1 GTHAISGVR
10 RRRTARRHRLLL
22 RRRRCDHVV
31 GIELRPPLDLGSTS
45 MSAAPTPPAEEELP
59 TPVVQNR
66 RWIPRLVWVVP
77 IAAAVIGISLLI
89 RNWENAGP
97 RITISFLSGEGVQVG
112 KTLVKYRDVAV
123 GRVSAVVLSSDHQT
137 VLVSADLSKDATSL
151 LKADTQF
158 WIVRPRIGVG
168 SVSGLNTLLSGVYIG
183 MKTGTAALR
192 ERHFVGLENPPAL
205 SHGPHGREL
214 ELRAAGAGSLAIGAP
229 VYFRQ
234 FQVGRV
240 IDDNL
245 LADGS
250 TRVTVFVKAPYD
262 GFVKPVTRFWNA
274 SGIDVRLGADGL
286 NVQTESLA
294 AVLAGGLAFDD
305 GPVEA
310 VPAAAGIPSEFTL
323 YKNETEAMAPP
334 DGDPRYVRMRFAQ
347 ALRGLDVGAPIEFV
361 GVNIGSVVAVDL
373 GYEPQ
378 DKSFP
383 VIVTAKVYPRRMGTA
398 YEVLVA
404 QGKTESEETL
414 AAFVG
419 TLVQRGLRAQP
430 RSASLLTGKLY
441 VALDFLP
448 ASPRVNFDASD
459 RPVELPTVN
468 GSFQELEANIGR
480 TLKKMNDLPLEQI
493 AADLHTDLRDLHET
507 LSELHTR
514 VLPNAE
520 DTLSALHRTLD
531 SADRTMDV
539 ESPLQRGLNE
549 TFSETRSTL
558 QAVRD
563 LADYLDRH
571 PDALLR
577 GRRPQKVPERPAA
590 PSSDAKP

>member
-1 GTHAISGVR
+1 
-10 RRRTARRHRLLL
+10 
-22 RRRRCDHVV
+22 
-31 GIELRPPLDLGSTS
+31 
-45 MSAAPTPPAEEELP
+45 MSAAPTPPSGEELP
-59 TPVVQNR
+59 TPAVQNR

-97 RITISFLSGEGVQVG
+97 QITISFLSGEGVQVG
-112 KTLVKYRDVAV
+112 KTLVKYRDVTV
-123 GRVSAVVLSSDHQT
+123 GQVSSVVLSADHQT
-137 VLVSADLSKDATSL
+137 VVVTANLSKDAAGL
-151 LKADTQF
+151 LKEDTQF
-158 WIVRPRIGVG
+158 WIVRPRFGVG
-168 SVSGLNTLLSGVYIG
+168 SVSGLDTLLSGVYIG
-183 MKTGTAALR
+183 MKTGTAARR
-192 ERHFVGLENPPAL
+192 EHEFVGLENPPAL
-205 SHGPHGREL
+205 AHGPHGREL
-214 ELRAAGAGSLAIGAP
+214 QLHAARVGSLSIGSP

-240 IDDNL
+240 IDENL
-245 LADGS
+245 LPDGS
-250 TRVTVFVKAPYD
+250 TRVTAFVEAPYD

-274 SGIDVRLGADGL
+274 SGIDVKLGADGL
-286 NVQTESLA
+286 KVQTESLA

-305 GPVEA
+305 GPTEV
-310 VPAAAGIPSEFTL
+310 VSAAAMPNDFTL

-334 DGDPRYVRMRFAQ
+334 DGEPHYVRMRFAQ
-347 ALRGLDVGAPIEFV
+347 ALRGLDVGAPVEFV
-361 GVNIGSVVAVDL
+361 GVNIGSVIAVDL
-373 GYEPQ
+373 GYEPR

-383 VIVTAKVYPRRMGTA
+383 VIVTAKLYPRRMGDA
-398 YEVLVA
+398 YEILTA

-480 TLKKMNDLPLEQI
+480 LVKKVNDLPLEQI
-493 AADLHTDLRDLHET
+493 AADLHTDLTDLHET
-507 LSELHTR
+507 LSELHGR
-514 VLPNAE
+514 VLPSAV
-520 DTLSALHRTLD
+520 DTLSALRGTLD
-531 SADRTMDV
+531 SANRTLDV
-539 ESPLQRGLNE
+539 ESPLQRGLTE
-549 TFSETRSTL
+549 TLLEARSTL
-558 QAVRD
+558 QAVRE
-563 LADYLDRH
+563 LADYIDRH

-577 GRRPQKVPERPAA
+577 GRRPQKMPGRPAA
-590 PSSDAKP
+590 SSSEAKP

>member
-1 GTHAISGVR
+1 
-10 RRRTARRHRLLL
+10 
-22 RRRRCDHVV
+22 
-31 GIELRPPLDLGSTS
+31 
-45 MSAAPTPPAEEELP
+45 MSAAPTPPSGEELP
-59 TPVVQNR
+59 TPAVQNR

-97 RITISFLSGEGVQVG
+97 QITISFLSGEGVQVG
-112 KTLVKYRDVAV
+112 KTLVKYRDVTV
-123 GRVSAVVLSSDHQT
+123 GQVSSVVLSADHQT
-137 VLVSADLSKDATSL
+137 VVVTANLSKDAAGL
-151 LKADTQF
+151 LKEDTQF
-158 WIVRPRIGVG
+158 WIVRPRFGVG
-168 SVSGLNTLLSGVYIG
+168 SVSGLETLLSGVYIG
-183 MKTGTAALR
+183 MKTGTAARR
-192 ERHFVGLENPPAL
+192 EHEFVGLENPPAL
-205 SHGPHGREL
+205 AHGPHGREL
-214 ELRAAGAGSLAIGAP
+214 QLHAARVGSLSIGSP

-240 IDDNL
+240 IDENL
-245 LADGS
+245 LPDGS
-250 TRVTVFVKAPYD
+250 TRVTAFVEAPYD

-274 SGIDVRLGADGL
+274 SGIDVKLGADGL
-286 NVQTESLA
+286 KVQTESLA

-305 GPVEA
+305 GPTEV
-310 VPAAAGIPSEFTL
+310 VSAAAMPNDFTL

-334 DGDPRYVRMRFAQ
+334 DGEPHYVRMRFAQ
-347 ALRGLDVGAPIEFV
+347 ALRGLDVGAPVEFV
-361 GVNIGSVVAVDL
+361 GVNIGSVIAVDL
-373 GYEPQ
+373 GYEPR

-383 VIVTAKVYPRRMGTA
+383 VIVTAKLYPRRMGDA
-398 YEVLVA
+398 YEILTA

-480 TLKKMNDLPLEQI
+480 LVKKVNDLPLEQI
-493 AADLHTDLRDLHET
+493 AADLHTDLTDLHET
-507 LSELHTR
+507 LSELHGR
-514 VLPNAE
+514 VLPSAV
-520 DTLSALHRTLD
+520 DTLSALRGTLD
-531 SADRTMDV
+531 SANRTLDV
-539 ESPLQRGLNE
+539 ESPLQRGLTE
-549 TFSETRSTL
+549 TLLEARSTL
-558 QAVRD
+558 QAVRE
-563 LADYLDRH
+563 LADYIDRH

-577 GRRPQKVPERPAA
+577 GRRPQKTPGRPAA
-590 PSSDAKP
+590 SSSEAKP

>member
-1 GTHAISGVR
+1 
-10 RRRTARRHRLLL
+10 
-22 RRRRCDHVV
+22 
-31 GIELRPPLDLGSTS
+31 
-45 MSAAPTPPAEEELP
+45 MSATPTPPSEEELP
-59 TPVVQNR
+59 TPAVQNR
-66 RWIPRLVWVVP
+66 HWIPRLVWVVP
-77 IAAAVIGISLLI
+77 IVAAVIGISLLI
-89 RNWENAGP
+89 RNWQNTGP

-123 GRVSAVVLSSDHQT
+123 GRVSAVALSADHRT
-137 VLVSADLSKDATSL
+137 VVVSADLSKDAASL

-168 SVSGLNTLLSGVYIG
+168 SVSGLDTLLSGVYIG

-192 ERHFVGLENPPAL
+192 ERHFVGLEDPPAL
-205 SHGPHGREL
+205 SHGPRGREL
-214 ELRAAGAGSLAIGAP
+214 QLHAPRAGSLAIGAP

-240 IDDNL
+240 IDENL
-245 LADGS
+245 LPDGS
-250 TRVTVFVKAPYD
+250 TRVTVFVDAPYD

-274 SGIDVRLGADGL
+274 SGIDVKLGADGL

-305 GPVEA
+305 GPTEI
-310 VPAAAGIPSEFTL
+310 VPVAAGILGDFTL

-334 DGDPRYVRMRFAQ
+334 DGDPHYVRMRFSQ
-347 ALRGLDVGAPIEFV
+347 ALRGLDVGAPVEFV

-373 GYEPQ
+373 GYEPR

-383 VIVTAKVYPRRMGTA
+383 VIVTAKLYPRRMGQA
-398 YEVLVA
+398 YEALAA
-404 QGKTESEETL
+404 QGKTESVETL

-419 TLVQRGLRAQP
+419 TLVNRGLRAQP

-441 VALDFLP
+441 IALDFLP
-448 ASPRVNFDASD
+448 ASPRTAFDASI
-459 RPVELPTVN
+459 RPLELPTVN
-468 GSFQELEANIGR
+468 GTFQELEAGVGR
-480 TLKKMNDLPLEQI
+480 LVTKVNDLPLEQI
-493 AADLHTDLRDLHET
+493 AADLHTDLTDLHET

-514 VLPNAE
+514 VLPNAV
-520 DTLSALHRTLD
+520 DTLSALHGTLD
-531 SADRTMDV
+531 SVDRTLDV
-539 ESPLQRGLNE
+539 ESPLQRGLTE
-549 TFSETRSTL
+549 TLSESRSTL
-558 QAVRD
+558 QAVRE

-577 GRRPQKVPERPAA
+577 GRRPQKIPQKPA
-590 PSSDAKP
+590 PSSSDAKP

>member
-1 GTHAISGVR
+1 
-10 RRRTARRHRLLL
+10 
-22 RRRRCDHVV
+22 
-31 GIELRPPLDLGSTS
+31 
-45 MSAAPTPPAEEELP
+45 MSATPTPPSEEELP
-59 TPVVQNR
+59 TPAVQNR

-89 RNWENAGP
+89 RNWENQGP

-112 KTLVKYRDVAV
+112 KTLVKYRDVTV
-123 GRVSAVVLSSDHQT
+123 GRVSAVALTADHQT
-137 VLVSADLSKDATSL
+137 VVVSADLSKDAASL

-168 SVSGLNTLLSGVYIG
+168 SVSGLDTLLSGVYIG
-183 MKTGTAALR
+183 MKTGTASRR
-192 ERHFVGLENPPAL
+192 ERQFVGLENPPAL
-205 SHGPHGREL
+205 SHGPRGREL
-214 ELRAAGAGSLAIGAP
+214 QLHAARAGSLAIGAP

-240 IDDNL
+240 IDENL
-245 LADGS
+245 LPDGS
-250 TRVTVFVKAPYD
+250 TRVTVFVEAPYD

-274 SGIDVRLGADGL
+274 SGIDVTLGADGL

-305 GPVEA
+305 GPIEA
-310 VPAAAGIPSEFTL
+310 LFFAAGSVPGEFTL

-334 DGDPRYVRMRFAQ
+334 DGDPHYVRMQFAQ
-347 ALRGLDVGAPIEFV
+347 ALRGLEVGAPVEFV

-373 GYEPQ
+373 GYESR

-383 VIVTAKVYPRRMGTA
+383 VIVTAKLYPRRMGRA
-398 YEVLVA
+398 YEVLAA

-419 TLVQRGLRAQP
+419 TLVNRGLRAQP
-430 RSASLLTGKLY
+430 RAASLLTGKLY
-441 VALDFLP
+441 IALDFLP
-448 ASPRVNFDASD
+448 ASPRAAFDASI
-459 RPVELPTVN
+459 RPLELPTVN
-468 GSFQELEANIGR
+468 GTFQELEANVGR
-480 TLKKMNDLPLEQI
+480 LVKKVNDLPLEQI
-493 AADLHTDLRDLHET
+493 AADLHTDLTDLHET
-507 LSELHTR
+507 LNELHTR

-520 DTLSALHRTLD
+520 ETLSALHNTLD
-531 SADRTMDV
+531 SAERTLDV
-539 ESPLQRGLNE
+539 DSPLQRGL
-549 TFSETRSTL
+549 TDTLSESRSTL
-558 QAVRD
+558 QAVRE

-577 GRRPQKVPERPAA
+577 GRRPQKMPQRPAA
-590 PSSDAKP
+590 SSSDAKP